1 MRVTARIVTVRIVL
15 ALAILATLL
24 SYFKFNHCEDNNF
37 AGPDQYIHACY
48 SDLPALFSERAF
60 GQGQWA
66 FSGGDQAAE
75 YPALQG
81 MVMWAT
87 AQISSDSPITYFRI
101 NIFLI
106 ALLFIASAFILY
118 RIRPELSYLY
128 AIVPTGI
135 AALFINWDLWAIVT
149 MLLSIYWF
157 DRKRETLSA
166 VTLAIS
172 IATKFFPIV
181 LLLPIAIIF
190 LRRQD
195 IRGAIKYIALT
206 LAIFIAINIPFAL
219 TTPQGWWRF
228 YELNLERKADWGS
241 LWYALSVLGLNL
253 AAINYLSILTLLIV
267 VTAISI
273 FLLQVE
279 RTLPLSESALYI
291 FIGVMAVSKV
301 YSPQFVLWLAPL
313 AILALRDKRDL
324 PWFWGWQI
332 AEIGY
337 HIAIWQHLALLTGAI
352 YGLSVKAYAV
362 FTLIRIAASIALA
375 IALARR
381 HKRRDQPWAAEFLIS
396 SASSYP

>member
-81 MVMWAT
+81 LVMWAT

-128 AIVPTGI
+128 AIAPTGI

-195 IRGAIKYIALT
+195 IRGAIRYMALT

-219 TTPQGWWRF
+219 TTPEGWWRF
-228 YELNLERKADWGS
+228 YELNLDRKADWGS
-241 LWYALSVLGLNL
+241 LWYAVSVLGLNL

-279 RTLPLSESALYI
+279 RTLLLSESALYI

-337 HIAIWQHLALLTGAI
+337 HIAIWQHLALLTGAT
-352 YGLSVKAYAV
+352 YGLSVKVYAV
-362 FTLIRIAASIALA
+362 FILIRIAASIALA

>member
-195 IRGAIKYIALT
+195 IRGAIRYIALT
-206 LAIFIAINIPFAL
+206 LAIFIAINVPFAL

-313 AILALRDKRDL
+313 VILALRDKRDL

-337 HIAIWQHLALLTGAI
+337 HIAIWQHLALLTGAT

-362 FTLIRIAASIALA
+362 FILIRIAASIALA